1 MILNNQNIMI
11 YGSDEEKSLSVIG
24 ITSGLFTVPDG
35 ETYTFHVDLS
45 DIKYKKL
52 LLSVIPEAEGSLT
65 PGIINFSRITLNL
78 NENQFTHNMFDT
90 SSPAATSIARQPLL
104 EYCPSNCRGIT
115 MSVSCVPEEGPIP
128 NVAYYIAFIA

>member
-35 ETYTFHVDLS
+35 DTYTFHIDLS
-45 DIKYKKL
+45 DIKHKKIL
-52 LLSVIPEAEGSLT
+52 FSVVPAVEGSIT
-65 PGIINFSRITLNL
+65 SASTVNFSRITLNL
-78 NENQFTHNMFDT
+78 NENQFTHNMFDNLT
-90 SSPAATSIARQPLL
+90 SNSIARQPLL
-104 EYCPSNCRGIT
+104 EYYPSNCRGMT
-115 MSVSCVPEEGPIP
+115 MSVSCIPGEGPIS

>member
-45 DIKYKKL
+45 DIKHKKIL
-52 LLSVIPEAEGSLT
+52 FSVVPTTEGSFT
-65 PGIINFSRITLNL
+65 SASTVNFSRITLNL
-78 NENQFTHNMFDT
+78 NENQFTHNIFDNLT
-90 SSPAATSIARQPLL
+90 SNSIARQPLL
-104 EYCPSNCRGIT
+104 EYIPSNCRGIT
-115 MSVSCVPEEGPIP
+115 MSVSCVLGEGPLEDT
-128 NVAYYIAFIA
+128 AYYIAFIA

>member
-45 DIKYKKL
+45 DIKHKKL
-52 LLSVIPEAEGSLT
+52 LLSVVPQIEGTFT
-65 PGIINFSRITLNL
+65 PGGPINFSRITLNL
-78 NENQFTHNMFDT
+78 NENQFTHNMFDSLPST
-90 SSPAATSIARQPLL
+90 IARQPLL
-104 EYCPSNCRGIT
+104 EYFPSNCRGIT
-115 MSVSCVPEEGPIP
+115 MSVSCVPGEGPFED
-128 NVAYYIAFIA
+128 VAYYIAFIA